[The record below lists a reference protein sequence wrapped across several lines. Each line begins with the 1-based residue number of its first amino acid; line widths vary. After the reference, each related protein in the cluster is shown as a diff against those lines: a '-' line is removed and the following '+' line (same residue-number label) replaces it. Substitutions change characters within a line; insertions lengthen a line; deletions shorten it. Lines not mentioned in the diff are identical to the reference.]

1 MDKETQADIIILLA
15 TFRAFNEQLY
25 SIKGK
30 HSKILK
36 YKFNRLLGVARAYE
50 NEILKVTNNSKEL
63 EAVYDCIADLMLE
76 VKQGIK

>member
-30 HSKILK
+30 HSKLLK
-36 YKFNRLLGVARAYE
+36 LKFNRLLGVARAYE
-50 NEILKVTNNSKEL
+50 NEIVKLTNNSEEL

>member
-25 SIKGK
+25 NIKGK
-30 HSKILK
+30 HSKVLK
-36 YKFNRLLGVARAYE
+36 LKFNRLLGVARAYE
-50 NEILKVTNNSKEL
+50 NEIVKLTNNSEEL

-76 VKQGIK
+76 VKEGIK

>member
-36 YKFNRLLGVARAYE
+36 LKFNRLLGVARAYE
-50 NEILKVTNNSKEL
+50 NEIVKITNNSEEL

>member
-36 YKFNRLLGVARAYE
+36 LKFNRLLGVARAYE
-50 NEILKVTNNSKEL
+50 NEIVKLTNNSEEL

>member
-25 SIKGK
+25 TIKGK

-36 YKFNRLLGVARAYE
+36 LKFNRLLGVARAYE
-50 NEILKVTNNSKEL
+50 NEIVKITNNSEEL

>member
-30 HSKILK
+30 HSKLLK
-36 YKFNRLLGVARAYE
+36 LKFNRLLGVARAYE
-50 NEILKVTNNSKEL
+50 NEIVKITNNSEEL